1 MNRPDIASFQGKG
14 MKLQHLAIGARFEY
28 EGVVYVK
35 TGPLTASSEEGG
47 QRIIPRYAILKPLD
61 VPAAESNPSSV
72 KGRLEA
78 VRVRAAF
85 ERFYE
90 SCERLVPEGSRNEL
104 AEAREQFLAAI
115 K

>member
-1 MNRPDIASFQGKG
+1 

-28 EGVVYVK
+28 EGLVFVK

-61 VPAAESNPSSV
+61 VPATEASKSPV

-78 VRVRAAF
+78 VRVRTAF

-90 SCERLVPEGSRNEL
+90 SCERLVPEDGRGEL
-104 AEAREQFLAAI
+104 AEARQHFFESI